1 MRRFLILLVLIPLAA
16 VIVFFSVANRE
27 MVRVSLDPFHGDMPS
42 LAFSA
47 PLFVLLFGAL
57 ILGLVI
63 GGIAAWSRQG
73 RWRRAARRA
82 EIEAERLR
90 AEAAKTRPTATVTS
104 LPTARDAA

>member
-1 MRRFLILLVLIPLAA
+1 MRRFLILLVLLPLAA

-27 MVRVSLDPFHGDMPS
+27 LITVSLDPFHGDTPA

-57 ILGLVI
+57 ILGLLI
-63 GGIAAWSRQG
+63 GGIAAWVRQG
-73 RWRRAARRA
+73 RWRRAARKL

-90 AEAAKTRPTATVTS
+90 ADAAKARPSATVTA
-104 LPTARDAA
+104 LPPARDAA